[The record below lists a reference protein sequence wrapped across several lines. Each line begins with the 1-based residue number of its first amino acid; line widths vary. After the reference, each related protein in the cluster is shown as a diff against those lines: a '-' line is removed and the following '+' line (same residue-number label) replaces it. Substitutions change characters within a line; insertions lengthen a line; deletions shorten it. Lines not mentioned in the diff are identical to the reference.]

1 MIVGIIMVQRI
12 LWKGGLD
19 MKFGPIEIKDKSNR
33 TIVLRNAT
41 PEDAE
46 DLITY
51 LKVTTAETP
60 YLIREP
66 EEVVMT
72 QEQET
77 AFINNC
83 LNSDRSLMLIATL
96 DGKHIGNCSF
106 NPVGN
111 YKRYRHRCEVA
122 IALYQEFC
130 GYGIGKIMLET
141 VLKAA

>member
-1 MIVGIIMVQRI
+1 MHLMIVGIIMVQRI
-12 LWKGGLD
+12 LWKGGMN

-51 LKVTTAETP
+51 LKVITAETP

-96 DGKHIGNCSF
+96 DENISETVHSI
-106 NPVGN
+106 
-111 YKRYRHRCEVA
+111 R
-122 IALYQEFC
+122 
-130 GYGIGKIMLET
+130 LET
-141 VLKAA
+141 IRDIGTDAKWQLLYIRNSADMVLEKS

>member
-1 MIVGIIMVQRI
+1 MHLMIVGIIMVQRI

-66 EEVVMT
+66 EEVIMT

-96 DGKHIGNCSF
+96 DGNIS
-106 NPVGN
+106 
-111 YKRYRHRCEVA
+111 
-122 IALYQEFC
+122 
-130 GYGIGKIMLET
+130 ET
-141 VLKAA
+141 VLSIRLETIRDIGTDAKWQLLCIRNSADMVLEKSCWKRC